1 METSTAEA
9 APLEILETEEEILV
23 ELGAVVLEAD
33 EDDKSEDNINKEKE
47 SISMIVSILETIKLS
62 EDSVDTTKSKVCVQA
77 PT

>member
-33 EDDKSEDNINKEKE
+33 EDDKAEEVE
-47 SISMIVSILETIKLS
+47 EGRAVVVL
-62 EDSVDTTKSKVCVQA
+62 
-77 PT
+77 